1 MELRRFYQ
9 AKLKQV
15 RYFQSIK
22 RNSVQRL
29 QRKAVF
35 YQSNDEVLSTVKLCD
50 KERLD
55 SEQPDNSEQ
64 FCDDPKVPFHRVL
77 LYAYKSQ

>member
-55 SEQPDNSEQ
+55 SEQPDNSE
-64 FCDDPKVPFHRVL
+64 PFPMTNLSTSL
-77 LYAYKSQ
+77 LHK